1 MHRIMLLSATYQMD
15 SAASAAAEEKDPYNR
30 LLSHMPVRRLD
41 AESIRDAILAVS
53 GSLDRTAYGPSVKVH
68 VSEYQD
74 GRGKPV
80 SGPLDGN
87 GRRSIYLEVR
97 RNFLTPLLLAFDY
110 PLPSS

>member
-1 MHRIMLLSATYQMD
+1 
-15 SAASAAAEEKDPYNR
+15 
-30 LLSHMPVRRLD
+30 MPVRRLD

-53 GSLDRTAYGPSVKVH
+53 GSLDRTISGPSIKVH
-68 VSEYQD
+68 ISSYQD

-87 GRRSIYLEVR
+87 GRRSVCLEVR

-110 PLPSS
+110 P